1 MQNLDYTQKQIAKFS
16 GISLATV
23 ERSIRNYKLNL
34 PLQEKA
40 GGKHPKGTVDKQL
53 EKKALKLFERRRND
67 SVRDMARKL
76 GTSTA
81 TIQRIKKRNGYQ
93 SLIKQNVAKKTPKQ
107 FNKGIDRAQNFE
119 RFLRGKKNSCMVMD
133 DETYVK
139 LDFAQMPGKQ
149 RYLKKRGTTLSESET
164 TFGTEK
170 FPQKRLIWQAIC
182 ECGLKSSPYV
192 ATRTMDT
199 DLYINECLK
208 KRLLPFIAQHNV
220 PCFFWPDLAPMH
232 YSRAT
237 LQFCKDNDINIVP
250 TVANPPNVPEDR
262 PIETYW
268 KLIKDELKKEPRAAQ
283 DDQDFKY
290 RWKRASSRIAEETI
304 KSMMS
309 TVRQKIKFRSQME
322 RMVEP

>member
-1 MQNLDYTQKQIAKFS
+1 MYQKHSF
-16 GISLATV
+16 ISFKV
-23 ERSIRNYKLNL
+23 FKLYVIIYDV
-34 PLQEKA
+34 Q
-40 GGKHPKGTVDKQL
+40 HP
-53 EKKALKLFERRRND
+53 
-67 SVRDMARKL
+67 
-76 GTSTA
+76 
-81 TIQRIKKRNGYQ
+81 
-93 SLIKQNVAKKTPKQ
+93 
-107 FNKGIDRAQNFE
+107 
-119 RFLRGKKNSCMVMD
+119 
-133 DETYVK
+133 
-139 LDFAQMPGKQ
+139 
-149 RYLKKRGTTLSESET
+149 ESET

-170 FPQKRLIWQAIC
+170 FPQKTLIWQAIC

-250 TVANPPNVPEDR
+250 TVANQPNVPEDR
-262 PIETYW
+262 PIKTYW

-322 RMVEP
+322 RMVESEGEMFSSFAHRKRTQNVSQ